1 MSLFFRNTTSSD
13 LVHKSLWR
21 LAEQETLFL
30 MGQNKLTPQE
40 VVRQYT
46 GREPYK
52 AELDDAVN
60 AIYCF
65 NLKEANKN
73 GFVAY

>member
-1 MSLFFRNTTSSD
+1 MGIFRSDKNSD
-13 LVHKSLWR
+13 LVHQSLWR
-21 LAEQETLFL
+21 LAEQQTLFL
-30 MGQNKLTPQE
+30 MKSECLTAQE

-46 GREPYK
+46 GNKPYK

>member
-1 MSLFFRNTTSSD
+1 MATLIRAKSSD
-13 LVHKSLWR
+13 LVHQSLWR
-21 LAEQETLFL
+21 MAEQETLFL
-30 MGQNKLTPQE
+30 MRNCKLSPKE

-46 GREPYK
+46 GRAPYK